1 MTFFGRQASCCSAP
15 ETRIHLFMP
24 PLSRML
30 MGLGALLVIVGALV
44 AIAARL
50 HLPLGRLPGDVTW
63 RGRNTTVFFPLA
75 TSILLSV
82 VLSLLFWLF
91 NRFR

>member
-1 MTFFGRQASCCSAP
+1 MT
-15 ETRIHLFMP
+15 E
-24 PLSRML
+24 LSRL
-30 MGLGALLVIVGALV
+30 LIGFGLLLLLAGALV
-44 AIAARL
+44 ALGGRQ
-50 HLPLGRLPGDVTW
+50 HLPLGRLPGDFTW

-82 VLSLLFWLF
+82 LLSGIVWLV